1 MSYAL
6 PSMKDLANRVLRE
19 SGRPVKSTFV
29 ATTDP
34 QAIIAYDGVLDAY
47 ADIWFRNRWEWQRY
61 ETSIAMVSGT
71 DEYPLPPSFQR
82 MATRPWMGPLK
93 TAGQLNELTPEM
105 FYALIA
111 PMDPT
116 QRGDPQNYTIDHTTL
131 KLWPIPSDST
141 IASHPILTFQYWL
154 ELPARKT
161 LAQEAQPLN
170 YMPSTFEE
178 VLVAYGKSKLKQ
190 YLEFP
195 DWENDR
201 KDYERKLL
209 QQIQRNRQVRIA
221 PQMVTPFLGVA
232 EW

>member
-1 MSYAL
+1 MSYPL

-19 SGRPVKSTFV
+19 CGRPVKSTFV

-34 QAIIAYDGVLDAY
+34 QAIMAYDGVQDAY
-47 ADIWFRNRWEWQRY
+47 ADLWFRNRWEWQRY
-61 ETSIAMVSGT
+61 EASIALVAGS
-71 DEYPLPPSFQR
+71 DEYPLPSNFQR
-82 MATRPWMGPLK
+82 MAVAPWFGPLK
-93 TAGQLNELTPEM
+93 TPGQLQEMTPEV
-105 FYALIA
+105 FYKMIA

-116 QRGDPQNYTIDHTTL
+116 LQGSPQFYTIDHTTM
-131 KLWPIPSDST
+131 KVWPAPSTTS
-141 IASHPILTFQYWL
+141 ILSQPIITFQYWL

-178 VLVAYGKSKLKQ
+178 ILIAYAKSKLKQ

-195 DWENDR
+195 DWEADR

-209 QQIQRNRQVRIA
+209 IMIQRNRQVRIA
-221 PQMVTPFLGVA
+221 PTLRMPFEGVS

>member
-1 MSYAL
+1 MSYPL

-19 SGRPVKSTFV
+19 CGRPVKSTFV

-34 QAIIAYDGVLDAY
+34 QAIMAYDGVQDAY
-47 ADIWFRNRWEWQRY
+47 ADLWFRNRWEWQRY
-61 ETSIAMVSGT
+61 EASIALVAGS
-71 DEYPLPPSFQR
+71 DEYPLPSNFQR
-82 MATRPWMGPLK
+82 MAVAPWFGPLK
-93 TAGQLNELTPEM
+93 TPGQLQEMTPEV
-105 FYALIA
+105 FYKMIA
-111 PMDPT
+111 PMNPT
-116 QRGDPQNYTIDHTTL
+116 LQGSPQFYTIDHTTM
-131 KLWPIPSDST
+131 KVWPAPSTTS
-141 IASHPILTFQYWL
+141 ILSQPIITFQYWL

-178 VLVAYGKSKLKQ
+178 ILIAYAKSKLKQ

-195 DWENDR
+195 DWEADR

-209 QQIQRNRQVRIA
+209 IMIQRNRQVRIA
-221 PQMVTPFLGVA
+221 STLRMPFEGVS

>member
-1 MSYAL
+1 
-6 PSMKDLANRVLRE
+6 MKDLANRVLRE

-34 QAIIAYDGVLDAY
+34 QAIIAYDGILDGY
-47 ADIWFRNRWEWQRY
+47 ADLWFRNRWEWQRY
-61 ETSIAMVSGT
+61 ETSIAMVAGT
-71 DEYPLPPSFQR
+71 DEYPLPTNFQR
-82 MATRPWMGPLK
+82 MATRPWLGPLK
-93 TAGQLNELTPEM
+93 TSGQLNELTPEV
-105 FYALIA
+105 FYAMIA

-116 QRGDPQNYTIDHTTL
+116 LRGDPANYTIDHTTM
-131 KLWPIPSDST
+131 KLWPVPSTSSVTD
-141 IASHPILTFQYWL
+141 HPVLTFQYWL

-161 LAQEAQPLN
+161 LAQESQPLN

-178 VLVAYGKSKLKQ
+178 VLVSYGKSKLKQ

-195 DWENDR
+195 DWESDR

-209 QQIQRNRQVRIA
+209 IQIQRNRQVRTS

>member
-1 MSYAL
+1 MAAAL

-19 SGRPVKSTFV
+19 CGRPVKSTFV

-34 QAIIAYDGVLDAY
+34 QAIMAYDGVQDAY
-47 ADIWFRNRWEWQRY
+47 ADLWFRSRWEWQRY
-61 ETSIAMVSGT
+61 EASIALMAGS
-71 DEYPLPPSFQR
+71 DEYPLPSNFQR
-82 MATRPWMGPLK
+82 MAVAPWFGPLK
-93 TAGQLNELTPEM
+93 TPGQLQEMTPEV
-105 FYALIA
+105 FYKMIA

-116 QRGDPQNYTIDHTTL
+116 LQGSPQFYTIDHTTM
-131 KLWPIPSDST
+131 KVWPAPSTTS
-141 IASHPILTFQYWL
+141 ILSQPIITFQYWL

-161 LAQEAQPLN
+161 LAQETQPLN

-178 VLVAYGKSKLKQ
+178 ILIAYAKSKLKQ

-195 DWENDR
+195 DWEADR

-209 QQIQRNRQVRIA
+209 IMIQRNRQVRIA
-221 PQMVTPFLGVA
+221 PTLRMPFEGVS